1 MLADWLVSCYDYSGN
16 VNRASCL
23 SRPMFVGYL
32 WWLFEAESQHR
43 KTTTACVFSHA
54 EMCVGWIF
62 IDFKSVKAQIKS
74 GTDTKMLQ
82 KGSKFVTNCIVRNV
96 TSYVQAMSA
105 LTVQKLARFRC
116 SHGSARF
123 RTVPFK
129 YFHLF
134 FPGQKFAHLAVQ
146 KLAQFHRTRVNA
158 TRNCAKMCPCK
169 YLSGP
174 VWTG

>member
-23 SRPMFVGYL
+23 IRPMFVGYL

-43 KTTTACVFSHA
+43 KTTA
-54 EMCVGWIF
+54 E
-62 IDFKSVKAQIKS
+62 QIRY
-74 GTDTKMLQ
+74 
-82 KGSKFVTNCIVRNV
+82 KFEAIVRKV
-96 TSYVQAMSA
+96 TSYQAMSA

-134 FPGQKFAHLAVQ
+134 FSGKKFAHLAVQ

-158 TRNCAKMCPCK
+158 TRNCAKICPCK
-169 YLSGP
+169 NALN
-174 VWTG
+174 TGLGDWVERVTGVTP